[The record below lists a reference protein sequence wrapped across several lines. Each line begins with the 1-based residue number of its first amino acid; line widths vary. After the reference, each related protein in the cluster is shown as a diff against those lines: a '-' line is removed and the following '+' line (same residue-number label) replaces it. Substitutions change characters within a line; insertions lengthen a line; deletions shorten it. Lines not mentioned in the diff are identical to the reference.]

1 MHMISPIL
9 SFIIPSYNVEWC
21 LQKALDSMLLTDALT
36 DIEVII
42 VNDGSTDGTQDIAER
57 YVQRFPQN
65 VHLIN
70 KVNGGH
76 GSAINSGVLQVTG
89 KYFKVVDSD
98 DWVITENL
106 PEFTRILKRCNAD
119 VMLTPFHQVD
129 MHTGSKE
136 IWKIYCDE
144 YNKDYS
150 LEYLT
155 TNWKSFD
162 RCCMFHGITYR
173 TGFYRQYNYQLPE
186 KIFYEDH
193 EFSSIPFCYARSVHP
208 VNLFIYQYLV
218 GNSQQSVSDQGKL
231 KRLADAVKVTKDLLL
246 YKKEHPELDVY
257 GKEYLRLKIL
267 SGIPSYYETVCI
279 LQKDKYK
286 GRREMS
292 DYNRMLQELDSS
304 IYNAVRC
311 KSQIYRLLS
320 WLHISPGFYRKLLS
334 SHLYSVI
341 RKTHRLEK
349 E

>member
-1 MHMISPIL
+1 MISPIL

-98 DWVITENL
+98 DWVVTGNL
-106 PEFTRILKRCNAD
+106 PEFIRVLKTCNTD
-119 VMLTPFHQVD
+119 VILTPFHQVD
-129 MHTGSKE
+129 MYSGSKE
-136 IWKIYCDE
+136 IWRMYCDE
-144 YNKDYS
+144 YERDYS
-150 LEYLT
+150 LEYMT
-155 TNWKSFD
+155 ANWKSFD

-173 TGFYRQYNYQLPE
+173 TDFYRQYNYQLPE
-186 KIFYEDH
+186 KVFYEDH
-193 EFSSIPFCYARSVHP
+193 EYSTIPFCYARSVYP

-218 GNSQQSVSDQGKL
+218 GNSQQSVSDQSKL
-231 KRLADAVKVTKDLLL
+231 KRLSDAVKVTRDLLI
-246 YKKEHPELDVY
+246 YTREHPELDAY
-257 GKEYLRLKIL
+257 GRKYLSLKIL

-279 LQKDKYK
+279 LQKDKHK
-286 GRREMS
+286 GRKEM
-292 DYNRMLQELDSS
+292 DGYDRMLHELDVP
-304 IYNAVRC
+304 IYNAVRR

-320 WLHISPGFYRKLLS
+320 WLHVSPGFYRRVLS
-334 SHLYSVI
+334 SRLYSVI
-341 RKTHRLEK
+341 RKSHRLEK